1 MEENQLNRTLCSRTI
16 ADMMNYMEQQAG
28 QDRLISGFHK
38 PSDNPFHEK
47 GKCSIV

>member
-28 QDRLISGFHK
+28 QDRLIPGLHK
-38 PSDNPFHEK
+38 SSDNPFHIL
-47 GKCSIV
+47 KCSIV